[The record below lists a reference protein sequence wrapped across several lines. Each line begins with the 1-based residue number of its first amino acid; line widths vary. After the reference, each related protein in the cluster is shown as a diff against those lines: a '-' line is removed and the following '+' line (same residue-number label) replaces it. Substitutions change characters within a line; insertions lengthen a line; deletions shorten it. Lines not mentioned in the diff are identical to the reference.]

1 MALTTIPSELS
12 SVSGIT
18 DSSDATAITI
28 DSSENVKINQK
39 LSIGTTSTEGALNLN
54 TNTNLTWG
62 TDYSAIGSLKNSQ
75 GLLLGNNI
83 KAGATNNTVVRHANG
98 TDAGNFIKLAYNKG
112 VTFHTGITTTLDAEV
127 SEDSNERVR
136 IDTTGKVGIGTN
148 APTHMLHIVDG
159 NNYAVFGDTQSNSTM
174 SLRLCDSPTY
184 PVEVQAYGNDLRINT
199 ASSANATPT
208 VKMLVQYTG
217 YVGIGE
223 TSPDNKLHITGGDWN
238 NAHIRIERTDVGGSN
253 DPGLVFKSAAGA
265 NADYGLGGIWFQNA
279 LDSNAYALIRA
290 RTDDSSGTS
299 GRLDFITSTGVV
311 GNATAASMTIKSDG
325 KVGIGE
331 TSPTRLFVVKRSD
344 SAGTVAEFENTGTSS
359 YIQFTCNS
367 QADNAA
373 GYVGY
378 NSNKDL
384 TFWTDDTQ
392 RLTIDE
398 IGMVGIKRTPENA
411 YSPYTSIEFG
421 QEGAIFGNASGT
433 HVNLAQNVYLDGSGT
448 WKAKNT
454 NASCLLQM
462 QNGEFQLYNGA
473 QVSADATVSWV
484 QRLTLTTAG
493 ALLPGGDSTQNLG
506 STSKRWDN
514 LYVNDMHF
522 SNEGSDG
529 NDVDGTT
536 GDWTLQEGEEHLYII
551 NNKSG
556 KKFKFSLEEVE

>member
-112 VTFHTGITTTLDAEV
+112 VTFHTGIATTLDAEV

-148 APTHMLHIVDG
+148 APTHMLHVVDG
-159 NNYAVFGDTQSNSTM
+159 NNYAKLGDTHSNSTM
-174 SLRLCDSPTY
+174 SLQLCDSPVRS
-184 PVEVQAYGNDLRINT
+184 VEVQAYSSELRFNT
-199 ASSANATPT
+199 ASSDNATPS
-208 VKMLVQYTG
+208 VKMLV
-217 YVGIGE
+217 
-223 TSPDNKLHITGGDWN
+223 
-238 NAHIRIERTDVGGSN
+238 
-253 DPGLVFKSAAGA
+253 
-265 NADYGLGGIWFQNA
+265 
-279 LDSNAYALIRA
+279 
-290 RTDDSSGTS
+290 
-299 GRLDFITSTGVV
+299 
-311 GNATAASMTIKSDG
+311 KSDG

-433 HVNLAQNVYLDGSGT
+433 HVNLAQNVYLDGSGN

-462 QNGEFQLYNGA
+462 QNGEFQLYNAA
-473 QVSADATVSWV
+473 QVSADAAVSWV
-484 QRLTLTTAG
+484 QRLVVSTAG

-536 GDWTLQEGEEHLYII
+536 GNWTLQEGEEHLYII

-556 KKFKFSLEEVE
+556 KKFKFSLEEVD

>member
-12 SVSGIT
+12 SVSGIA

-28 DSSENVKINQK
+28 DSSENVTFAGNILKTGDLTVDVSGVINLDAGTQVILKDDGTNYGTFYQTSSDFYIQSLVQDKDIVLYGNDGGSGIIALRLDMSEAGAATFNSTVTGAK
-39 LSIGTTSTEGALNLN
+39 LVSTNGVLELDDNGSHNGIINVPASMRINFDSDGN
-54 TNTNLTWG
+54 STGESFQVGSNATNI
-62 TDYSAIGSLKNSQ
+62 DS
-75 GLLLGNNI
+75 NNI
-83 KAGATNNTVVRHANG
+83 H
-98 TDAGNFIKLAYNKG
+98 FIVK
-112 VTFHTGITTTLDAEV
+112 
-127 SEDSNERVR
+127 ED
-136 IDTTGKVGIGTN
+136 GKVGIGTN

-238 NAHIRIERTDVGGSN
+238 NAHIRIERTDVGSSN

-265 NADYGLGGIWFQNA
+265 NDAYGLGGIWFQNA

-290 RTDDSSGTS
+290 RTDDASGTS
-299 GRLDFITSTGVV
+299 GKLEFVTSTSAV
-311 GNATAASMTIKSDG
+311 GNATTPALI
-325 KVGIGE
+325 I
-331 TSPTRLFVVKRSD
+331 D
-344 SAGTVAEFENTGTSS
+344 S
-359 YIQFTCNS
+359 
-367 QADNAA
+367 
-373 GYVGY
+373 
-378 NSNKDL
+378 
-384 TFWTDDTQ
+384 
-392 RLTIDE
+392 
-398 IGMVGIKRTPENA
+398 
-411 YSPYTSIEFG
+411 
-421 QEGAIFGNASGT
+421 
-433 HVNLAQNVYLDGSGT
+433 
-448 WKAKNT
+448 
-454 NASCLLQM
+454 
-462 QNGEFQLYNGA
+462 NGH
-473 QVSADATVSWV
+473 
-484 QRLTLTTAG
+484 
-493 ALLPGGDSTQNLG
+493 LLPGSDATKNLG

>member
-12 SVSGIT
+12 SVSGIA

-83 KAGATNNTVVRHANG
+83 KAGASNNTVVRHANG

-112 VTFHTGITTTLDAEV
+112 VTFHTGIATTLDAEV

-136 IDTTGKVGIGTN
+136 IDTTGKVGIGTD
-148 APTHMLHIVDG
+148 APTHMLHVVDG
-159 NNYAVFGDTQSNSTM
+159 NNYAVLGDTQSNSTM
-174 SLRLCDSPTY
+174 SLRMADTAAY

-238 NAHIRIERTDVGGSN
+238 NAHIKIERTDVGGSN
-253 DPGLVFKSAAGA
+253 DAGLVFKSAAGA
-265 NADYGLGGIWFQNA
+265 ATDTALGGIWFQNA
-279 LDSNAYALIRA
+279 LDGNAYALIRA

-299 GRLDFITSTGVV
+299 GRLDF
-311 GNATAASMTIKSDG
+311 M
-325 KVGIGE
+325 
-331 TSPTRLFVVKRSD
+331 
-344 SAGTVAEFENTGTSS
+344 TGTSAVGNS
-359 YIQFTCNS
+359 TGPRVRISSTGEFYVYSDSSGGTANLEMDSNGVASFKPKDNTANIASFDTDTAGTTSGYIAFKTRGTYR
-367 QADNAA
+367 
-373 GYVGY
+373 GYIGNGSALSSNY
-378 NSNKDL
+378 NLD
-384 TFWTDDTQ
+384 TDFHI
-392 RLTIDE
+392 R
-398 IGMVGIKRTPENA
+398 
-411 YSPYTSIEFG
+411 S
-421 QEGAIFGNASGT
+421 EGARLVFLTNGNAPKI
-433 HVNLAQNVYLDGSGT
+433 VIDG
-448 WKAKNT
+448 
-454 NASCLLQM
+454 
-462 QNGEFQLYNGA
+462 
-473 QVSADATVSWV
+473 
-484 QRLTLTTAG
+484 TAG
-493 ALLPGGDSTQNLG
+493 NLLPHGDSTQNLG

-556 KKFKFSLEEVE
+556 KKFKFSLEEVN